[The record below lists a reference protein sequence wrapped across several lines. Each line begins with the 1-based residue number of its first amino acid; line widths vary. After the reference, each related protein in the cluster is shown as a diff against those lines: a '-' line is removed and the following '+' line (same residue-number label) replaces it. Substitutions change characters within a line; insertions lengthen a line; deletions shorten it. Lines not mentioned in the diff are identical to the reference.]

1 MLHLP
6 RPIVRGV
13 SAGVAVSNGNW
24 CIWVEGSKLLY
35 KDWVLGRTVE
45 EDDEHHG
52 SEAHCEGELVFVH
65 GGWCEPVKDALTCT
79 HNSHCQSTL
88 GHT

>member
-1 MLHLP
+1 MLHLS

-13 SAGVAVSNGNW
+13 SAGVAVSN
-24 CIWVEGSKLLY
+24 CACEVWVEGCKLLN

-52 SEAHCEGELVFVH
+52 GEAHCEGQLVFVH
-65 GGWCEPVKDALTCT
+65 GCWCEPVKDALTCT
-79 HNSHCQSTL
+79 HKNTPSEYV
-88 GHT
+88 GA